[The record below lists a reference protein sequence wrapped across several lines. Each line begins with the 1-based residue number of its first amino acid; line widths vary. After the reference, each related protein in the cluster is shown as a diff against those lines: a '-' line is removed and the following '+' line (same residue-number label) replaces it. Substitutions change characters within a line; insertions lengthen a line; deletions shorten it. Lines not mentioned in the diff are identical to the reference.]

1 MTVVSAV
8 YPSNI
13 QNSYSTRVNFVDIV
27 QDVDVNDLQVEIT
40 AIETYVGANPHISSG
55 WIGTFSDT
63 TTTWSSLASRIQ
75 NIEHGLY
82 DVYVATTTQPLD
94 PFMLAGM

>member
-1 MTVVSAV
+1 MTVSAV

-13 QNSYSTRVNFVDIV
+13 QNAYSTKVNFVDIV
-27 QDVDVNDLQVEIT
+27 NDIDVNDLQVEIT

-63 TTTWSSLASRIQ
+63 TTTWTNLAARIQ
-75 NIEHGLY
+75 NIEYGLY
-82 DVYVATTTQPLD
+82 DVYIATSVQPLD
-94 PFMLAGM
+94 QFMLAGM